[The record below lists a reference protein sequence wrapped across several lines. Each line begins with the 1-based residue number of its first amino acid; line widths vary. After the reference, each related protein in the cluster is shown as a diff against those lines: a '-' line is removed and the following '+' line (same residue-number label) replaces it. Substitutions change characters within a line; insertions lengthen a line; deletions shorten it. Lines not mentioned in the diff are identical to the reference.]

1 MNFAHAEVATLDP
14 TTMRT
19 LCEEYMANNY
29 IDPETSERL
38 GVKRGLRNPDGTGV
52 LAGLTN
58 VCDVVG
64 YKKDQEGHVIPTP
77 GKLIYRGVN
86 INEIVEEAYRNDRFV
101 FEEVIWLLLFG
112 SLPTQ
117 EQLDDFCEIL
127 AEHRALPEGF
137 MDTMNAPSPNIMNK
151 LQRCVLGLYSYDEH
165 AEDLTL
171 ENILNQSI
179 NLIASMPTMMV
190 NAYQMKRRYY
200 DKQSMFFHLPKPGQS
215 TAEHI
220 LSTYRPDQKFTHEEA
235 KLLDM
240 CLLVHADH
248 GGGNCST
255 FTTRVL
261 SSSGTDTYSAIAA
274 GIGALKGPK
283 HGGANLMVNRQLQD
297 VLKHVE
303 NPEDDDE
310 VREYL
315 RRILRKQAGD
325 GSGLIYGMG
334 HAVYTIS
341 DPREVILKQRARH
354 LAYEK
359 GFEEEYN
366 MLCSIERLAPG
377 IFAEEK
383 GSTKPVCAN
392 VDLFSG
398 LIYNMLGISEDLYTP
413 LFAIARVPGWC
424 AHRVE
429 EVVFANRIIRP
440 AYKYL
445 GVRQKYKRIE
455 CTDFAFDSLVRCA
468 GHRPRGRSCLWHRC
482 RDRAVYGRFGVV
494 ALCGIGRGGA
504 GRSAHRSALRRK
516 SRDGPQPSAS
526 GRSAGLCRSGVLSGG
541 CRCAAGGG
549 LVGNEQ
555 LRAVHSGVHLRGVA
569 QHAGPLLAYPF
580 RLEKAY
586 GRAVSGGGGQC
597 AVLLERADA
606 LYGEQLQLAPGG
618 PHRSGV
624 AGAGS
629 TVAAEQPCPGAVP
642 AKAGKRPH
650 PVRRR
655 SGSTLPVPVLGAAPC
670 SGPGGWSSGRTGPAA
685 GAVCRAGTVLRGSAG
700 RRVRRSLRTASG
712 VTKTPPV
719 LLV

>member
-19 LCEEYMANNY
+19 LCEEYIANNY

-112 SLPTQ
+112 SLPTR

-165 AEDLTL
+165 AEDLSL

-200 DKQSMFFHLPKPGQS
+200 DKQSMFFHLPRPGQS

-297 VLKHVE
+297 ILKHVE

-334 HAVYTIS
+334 HAIYTLS
-341 DPREVILKQRARH
+341 DPRAVALKKAARP
-354 LAYEK
+354 LAEK
-359 GFEEEYN
+359 TGYSDE
-366 MLCSIERLAPG
+366 MDLIELVEKLTPG
-377 IFAEEK
+377 VFAEIK
-383 GSTKPVCAN
+383 GSDKPMCAN
-392 VDLFSG
+392 VDMYSG
-398 LIYNMLGISEDLYTP
+398 FVYKMLGLPKSLYTP
-413 LFAIARVPGWC
+413 LFATARIVGWM
-424 AHRVE
+424 AHRLE
-429 EVVFANRIIRP
+429 EVTTGGNIIRP
-440 AYKYL
+440 AYKP
-445 GVRQKYKRIE
+445 VAKNIE
-455 CTDFAFDSLVRCA
+455 YVNIDERN
-468 GHRPRGRSCLWHRC
+468 
-482 RDRAVYGRFGVV
+482 
-494 ALCGIGRGGA
+494 
-504 GRSAHRSALRRK
+504 
-516 SRDGPQPSAS
+516 DGPI
-526 GRSAGLCRSGVLSGG
+526 
-541 CRCAAGGG
+541 
-549 LVGNEQ
+549 N
-555 LRAVHSGVHLRGVA
+555 
-569 QHAGPLLAYPF
+569 
-580 RLEKAY
+580 
-586 GRAVSGGGGQC
+586 
-597 AVLLERADA
+597 D
-606 LYGEQLQLAPGG
+606 
-618 PHRSGV
+618 
-624 AGAGS
+624 
-629 TVAAEQPCPGAVP
+629 
-642 AKAGKRPH
+642 
-650 PVRRR
+650 
-655 SGSTLPVPVLGAAPC
+655 
-670 SGPGGWSSGRTGPAA
+670 
-685 GAVCRAGTVLRGSAG
+685 
-700 RRVRRSLRTASG
+700 
-712 VTKTPPV
+712 
-719 LLV
+719 